1 MYLALILA
9 WRNSGVRSA
18 ATRAEELLEEVFK
31 NRMLQPNSALF
42 TAAIQCWGHSRR
54 SDQAAKA
61 LGLLQRLRG
70 LVKQESGKQQQ
81 NQQSLALAPSI
92 RTYNAVLFACAQ
104 TKGSDRQQLAA
115 LQVAFAVHKAMQ
127 LDANITGSGNHIT
140 FATLLRSVGNLL
152 PAGSEERNPVATAVM
167 KKAIA
172 EGVVDRNVIKTLQQ
186 ACDST
191 VFTSL
196 LSKDMKALSPGHFD
210 WNSIPELWSRN
221 VDQSP

>member
-1 MYLALILA
+1 MALILA

-18 ATRAEELLEEVFK
+18 ATRAEVLLEEVLT
-31 NRMLQPNSALF
+31 NDNLHPNSALF
-42 TAAIQCWGHSRR
+42 TTVIQCWGR
-54 SDQAAKA
+54 SARPDQATKA
-61 LGLLQRLRG
+61 LALLQRLRA
-70 LVKQESGKQQQ
+70 LVKQQESGKQPP
-81 NQQSLALAPSI
+81 NHLSSTLAPTI

-104 TKGSDRQQLAA
+104 TRGSDRQQLAA

-127 LDANITGSGNHIT
+127 MDANITGSGNHIT
-140 FATLLRSVGNLL
+140 FATLLRAVSSLM
-152 PAGSEERNPVATAVM
+152 PFGSEERNPVAKAVM

-172 EGVVDRNVIKTLQQ
+172 EGFVDKNVIKNLQQ

-210 WNSIPELWSRN
+210 WNSIPEQWSRN
-221 VDQSP
+221 VPT